1 MALRLYNTM
10 SSQVEE
16 FRPLRDNEV
25 RMYACGPTVYDYGHI
40 GNFRTFLAVDMLQRF
55 LRQSG
60 YKVRFV
66 MNITDLDDKI
76 IRNAARDGVSV
87 QQYTAKYQQAFLED
101 SAMIGIEQ
109 PRLVR
114 ATEHIPQMA
123 EFVSKLIEKNAAY
136 RADDGSYYFRIASFP
151 RYGKLS
157 KKDFSEMRDGTRVD
171 VDEYDKDS
179 ARDFA
184 LWKAP
189 KAGEASWETPIG
201 PGRPGWHLECS
212 VMSMEELGESFDLH
226 AGGEDLIFP
235 HHENEIAQSE
245 SVTGKTFARFWF
257 HVRFLLVEGEKMS
270 KSLGNF
276 YTLRDLVLMGHKP
289 SSIRYLLA
297 SVPYRNQLN
306 FTFDGL
312 KQAAVS
318 VERLRT
324 FRQRLSEGKFPV
336 GSTSWM
342 AELAEETVARMKAA
356 LEDDLNAAEAQAAI
370 FDMIRKSNTALD
382 ASQVRRDDIRPLLT
396 ALEKFD
402 EIFAV
407 LNDDDLPK
415 TRAILEWALIEGRGD
430 EIGPELRKLSHGARL
445 TLGEIIQKNKE
456 IENARQTRNFKASD
470 ELRAELTAADVVVKN
485 TKDGLRWDARYMT
498 KLTPL
503 GPVAIKLNQ
512 SEVHAPDHDTW
523 GVVTCES
530 CGEKFA
536 LGPNRIYGSRS
547 TEAECVKQLEDILK
561 TDHQHNRPHANS
573 YELEGGHEIPR

>member
-16 FRPLRDNEV
+16 FRTLRDREV

-40 GNFRTFLAVDMLQRF
+40 GNFRTFIAVDMLQRF

-60 YKVRFV
+60 YTVNYV

-87 QQYTAKYQQAFLED
+87 QEYTAKYEKAFLED
-101 SAMIGIEQ
+101 AAMIGIEQ
-109 PRLVR
+109 PVLVR
-114 ATEHIPQMA
+114 ATEHIAEMA
-123 EFVSKLIEKNAAY
+123 DFVAKLAEKGIAY
-136 RADDGSYYFRIASFP
+136 RTDDGSYYFRIAKFP
-151 RYGKLS
+151 QYGKLS
-157 KKDFSEMRDGTRVD
+157 KKDFGGMLDGARVY

-189 KAGEASWETPIG
+189 KPGEASWDTSIG

-245 SVTGKTFARFWF
+245 SLTGKTFARFWF

-276 YTLRDLVLMGHKP
+276 YTLRDLVLKGHKP
-289 SSIRYLLA
+289 SSIRYLLT

-318 VERLRT
+318 VERLRN
-324 FRQRLSEGKFPV
+324 FRQRLTAGSFPAGSNPEMQSLVSE
-336 GSTSWM
+336 TID
-342 AELAEETVARMKAA
+342 RMRAA
-356 LEDDLNAAEAQAAI
+356 FDDDLNTAQAQAAI
-370 FDMIRKSNTALD
+370 FEM
-382 ASQVRRDDIRPLLT
+382 VRRANSTLDSGQIKQDDAAPLLA

-407 LNDDDLPK
+407 LNDDDGLK
-415 TRAILEWALIEGRGD
+415 MKQVFDWAQTEGREKD
-430 EIGPELRKLSHGARL
+430 ISTELRETVQSVQFSDTDVEKKIAEMEAARS
-445 TLGEIIQKNKE
+445 
-456 IENARQTRNFKASD
+456 ARNFKVSD
-470 ELRAELTAADVVVKN
+470 ALRAELTIAGIVIEN
-485 TKDGLRWDARYMT
+485 TKDGVRWRR
-498 KLTPL
+498 K
-503 GPVAIKLNQ
+503 
-512 SEVHAPDHDTW
+512 
-523 GVVTCES
+523 
-530 CGEKFA
+530 
-536 LGPNRIYGSRS
+536 
-547 TEAECVKQLEDILK
+547 
-561 TDHQHNRPHANS
+561 
-573 YELEGGHEIPR
+573 